1 MKEVLLSAK
10 GPVGV
15 YLVPDRVKCKLKEY
29 CIKYVKDYL
38 KIKTYQ
44 KELRFNE
51 TDFIKYLNN
60 IFPNEKSIFKKP
72 KNELIDEIKE
82 SKSLKVNKKITYNN
96 DNLTFFQ

>member
-60 IFPNEKSIFKKP
+60 I
-72 KNELIDEIKE
+72 L
-82 SKSLKVNKKITYNN
+82 SKHLDIYG
-96 DNLTFFQ
+96 